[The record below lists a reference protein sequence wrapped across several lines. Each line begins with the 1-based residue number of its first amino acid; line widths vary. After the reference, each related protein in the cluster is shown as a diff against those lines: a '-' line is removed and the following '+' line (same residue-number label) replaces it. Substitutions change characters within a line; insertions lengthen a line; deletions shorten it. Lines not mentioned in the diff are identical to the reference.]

1 MTEMDIP
8 RSPKSDN
15 EIELKPIDTPETIEQ
30 AKLLEKDRLNRVNRS
45 SGSWFVDMVIKRLT
59 EHRPANMV
67 FLGETGSGKS
77 AAAIRLAY
85 NIDPF
90 FSLDRIVFSVADFM
104 KLINSGLARGSAIIF
119 DDAGV
124 GISNRDWQQEQSK
137 IFGKVSQTVR
147 HRDYLIIFTLPD
159 RSFLEK
165 QSRNLIQ
172 FEFSATAERGLFK
185 VLKIIPSR
193 IRNMTESWGI
203 IMKKMYYRNDGLP
216 IVVVHKYIRFAMP
229 PTRIFEPYEEM
240 KALWLSKFYN
250 ESEKSTEHDP
260 LAKANLNKNNSQ
272 KQDEEEPEKEVVV
285 PDGMEYGVRLKC
297 GNDDCN
303 HAFQYTQ
310 KKNIVRCPEC
320 NRQIIVPYQLMN
332 YLAKVHKPI
341 KYKY

>member
-1 MTEMDIP
+1 MENNNPDPDKDMIK
-8 RSPKSDN
+8 PK
-15 EIELKPIDTPETIEQ
+15 DTPESLEQ
-30 AKLLEKDRLNRVNRS
+30 ERKLEELRARALNKP
-45 SGSWFVDMVIKRLT
+45 SGSWFVDLVIKRLID
-59 EHRPANMV
+59 HRPANVV

-172 FEFSATAERGLFK
+172 FEFSATTERGLFK
-185 VLKIIPSR
+185 VLKIIPSK
-193 IRNMTESWGI
+193 IRNMTESWGVE
-203 IMKKMYYRNDGLP
+203 MKKTIYRKDGVPVIQLR
-216 IVVVHKYIRFAMP
+216 KYVRFQMP
-229 PTRIFEPYEEM
+229 PKNIFEPYEQM
-240 KALWLSKFYN
+240 KAAWLTEFYEEGERRTSGETSK
-250 ESEKSTEHDP
+250 ETHDVQIETVPPVEKRGSNPKSLE
-260 LAKANLNKNNSQ
+260 NLRKSSRRSGKSDENK
-272 KQDEEEPEKEVVV
+272 P
-285 PDGMEYGVRLKC
+285 
-297 GNDDCN
+297 
-303 HAFQYTQ
+303 
-310 KKNIVRCPEC
+310 
-320 NRQIIVPYQLMN
+320 
-332 YLAKVHKPI
+332 
-341 KYKY
+341 